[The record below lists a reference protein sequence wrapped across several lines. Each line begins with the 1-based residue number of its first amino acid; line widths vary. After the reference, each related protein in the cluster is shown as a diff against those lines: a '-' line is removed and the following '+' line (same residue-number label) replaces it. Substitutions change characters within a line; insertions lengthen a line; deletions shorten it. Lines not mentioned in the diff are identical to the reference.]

1 MVLFARF
8 WKSEEGFLVSSELIL
23 LATMLILG
31 MITGL
36 DTVRDQVVQEL
47 ADVGD
52 AISEINQSYSFSGVT
67 AHSASTAGSAFNDLS
82 DYCEQNGL
90 GTNGDQSTTAEPQCV
105 EISAIAADEED
116 AP

>member
-1 MVLFARF
+1 MNLCVRF
-8 WKSEEGFLVSSELIL
+8 WANEEGFVVSSELIL
-23 LATMLILG
+23 IATLLVLG

-36 DTVRDQVVQEL
+36 DTIRDQVIQEL

-52 AISEINQSYSFSGVT
+52 AVSEINQSYSFSGVT
-67 AHSASTAGSAFNDLS
+67 AHSASTAGSVFVDLS

-90 GTNGDQSTTAEPQCV
+90 GQNGDQSTTAEPQCI
-105 EISAIAADEED
+105 EISSIAADLED

>member
-1 MVLFARF
+1 MNLFVKLWNA
-8 WKSEEGFLVSSELIL
+8 EEGFVVSSELVLI
-23 LATMLILG
+23 ATMLVIG
-31 MITGL
+31 MLAGL
-36 DTVRDQVVQEL
+36 DTIRDQVVQEL

-90 GTNGDQSTTAEPQCV
+90 GTNGDQSTTQEPQCV
-105 EISAIAADEED
+105 EISAIAADLED